1 MKYRNQ
7 IRRWPVTLSVLA
19 LAGGLLLGAAPAAR
33 AGDDGDGDRGRGR
46 GAFVSPLEGLRTAF
60 YTDRISYLP
69 GRPVLLETRLINFAK
84 RVTFANLQ
92 EYDIVVREEQSGR
105 VVWQYSWQF
114 HRRNVLPPHTTFS
127 LGRWETR
134 FNRLSWNQT
143 DNNGRPVPP
152 GVYLIEAR
160 IYPYTQVTRILIRE
174 DRPDRR

>member
-1 MKYRNQ
+1 MKARDQ
-7 IRRWPVTLSVLA
+7 IRRGLAA
-19 LAGGLLLGAAPAAR
+19 LAGGALLGTMILGAAPGAR
-33 AGDDGDGDRGRGR
+33 ADDRDAVGNPT
-46 GAFVSPLEGLRTAF
+46 AGLRTAV

-69 GRPVLLETRLINFAK
+69 GRPVLVETRLTNLEK

-92 EYDIVVREEQSGR
+92 EYDIVVREEQGGR

-134 FNRLSWNQT
+134 FNRLAWNQT

-160 IYPYTQVTRILIRE
+160 IYPYTQVTRILIRDVRAE
-174 DRPDRR
+174 GRW